1 MSLSVNWATKIITV
15 PQSYLAPLGGS
26 YYELDVDKFRL
37 DLKDLEDNELGMV
50 FPDTHRHNTEVTMGG
65 ITLARTVEIINGYTV
80 TFQDGQYVVTLTG
93 ANNNILNVINFNQVS
108 IQSSNTAGL
117 IVKEIGSGVTQQDKV
132 DIASLAWDEPLNNHT
147 ATGTVGNALRA
158 SRAMAIGRWRIDP
171 DEKTMTIYDTDGITP
186 IITLKLLD
194 EEGNPTLD
202 GIYERIP
209 L

>member
-1 MSLSVNWATKIITV
+1 MSLSVNWATKVITV
-15 PQSYLAPLGGS
+15 PQSYLASLGGS

-37 DLKDLEDNELGMV
+37 DLKDIEDSEEGMA
-50 FPDTHRHNTEVTMGG
+50 FLDTHRHNTEVILGS

-80 TFQDGQYVVTLTG
+80 TFGDGQYVVTLTG
-93 ANNNILNVINFNQVS
+93 ANNNILDVINFNQVS

-147 ATGTVGNALRA
+147 ATGTVGNALHA
-158 SRAMAIGRWRIDP
+158 SKQMAIGRWRIDP
-171 DEKTMTIYDTDGITP
+171 NEKTMTIYDTDGITP

-194 EEGNPTLD
+194 EDGNPTLD
-202 GIYERIP
+202 GIYERTP